1 MMNCLIRNRKDRKM
15 DTEKRKQQKREYYL
29 KNKEEQEYNER
40 RAT

>member
-1 MMNCLIRNRKDRKM
+1 M